1 MSKRFTDSTK
11 FRDPWYRK
19 LSPKMKCLWEYIL
32 AECDLAGILEFD
44 IDAIEFHI
52 GEPISIDDLIS
63 LGKRVYFLEENK
75 IFIPKFVQFQQG
87 TLNSDNRAHKAI
99 FSAFEKYNI
108 PTDLNMDDFTSPLD
122 APYKPLGRG
131 QGIGNSNSIGNSVVK
146 VKEEK
151 HNYENEFDKLW
162 LSWKPYEMAKG
173 NKKTALQKYKIIR
186 KGLDYETIRD
196 GVARYIDYC
205 HATQCKTKH
214 VTTWLNQNGW
224 DDDYTIPDSP
234 NKKSS
239 YLDSLANASRAVQN
253 GMEADFDKW

>member
-1 MSKRFTDSTK
+1 MRRTNMHISGVITI
-11 FRDPWYRK
+11 P
-19 LSPKMKCLWEYIL
+19 
-32 AECDLAGILEFD
+32 
-44 IDAIEFHI
+44 FHI
-52 GEPISIDDLIS
+52 GD
-63 LGKRVYFLEENK
+63 FLS
-75 IFIPKFVQFQQG
+75 G
-87 TLNSDNRAHKAI
+87 TLHMDTLEKGAYIMLLLSHYQSGEKGLPNDDKKLSRIAGVSPKVWDRIKPILSEKFTIKNDVWVSQKCVEVLRKVHEKSSKQRDKALKRHNSDDATAEPRQCQPKPKPKPYI
-99 FSAFEKYNI
+99 LSKDNI
-108 PTDLNMDDFTSPLD
+108 P
-122 APYKPLGRG
+122 
-131 QGIGNSNSIGNSVVK
+131 
-146 VKEEK
+146 
-151 HNYENEFDKLW
+151 HNPHENEFDKLW

-224 DDDYTIPDSP
+224 DDDYTISDSS